1 MTADILF
8 FLPKTK
14 RQKYEMN
21 WTTIN
26 KYLHSS
32 CCFGLGTTMAMIIM
46 TAMIETVVPAIIL
59 ALVEDKKLIVNW
71 SNDHYSVIYTKNYK
85 L

>member
-1 MTADILF
+1 
-8 FLPKTK
+8 
-14 RQKYEMN
+14 
-21 WTTIN
+21 
-26 KYLHSS
+26 
-32 CCFGLGTTMAMIIM
+32 MAMIIM

-85 L
+85 Q

>member
-1 MTADILF
+1 MF
-8 FLPKTK
+8 FGSYLPKTK
-14 RQKYEMN
+14 RQTYEMN

-85 L
+85 